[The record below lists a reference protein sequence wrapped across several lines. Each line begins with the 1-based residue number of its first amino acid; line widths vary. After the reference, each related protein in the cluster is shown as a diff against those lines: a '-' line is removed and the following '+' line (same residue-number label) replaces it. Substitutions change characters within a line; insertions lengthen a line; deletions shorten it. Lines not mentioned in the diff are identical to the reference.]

1 MPRSFRY
8 DIAAATAA
16 RCPASFAT
24 FLGLF
29 FACFSSHPAK
39 PNAAL
44 GYVHALNN
52 HGSYVYLSDAESTGL
67 ALLMKVFMIGLFGMF
82 AILPKDPAL
91 APSGTARWLTYF
103 YVAKTDLANPTPRL
117 KAIFL
122 CSLVFYLAV
131 IYLTG
136 PSIVRFV
143 VSRGIVLQP

>member
-29 FACFSSHPAK
+29 FAYFSSHPAN
-39 PNAAL
+39 PNGAL
-44 GYVHALNN
+44 GFVHALNN

-67 ALLMKVFMIGLFGMF
+67 ALLRNVFMIGLFGMF
-82 AILPKDPAL
+82 AFLPKDPAL
-91 APSGTARWLTYF
+91 APPGTARWRTRF
-103 YVAKTDLANPTPRL
+103 YVSKTELANPTPRL

-131 IYLTG
+131 IYLAG

-143 VSRGIVLQP
+143 VSRGIVLRP

>member
-16 RCPASFAT
+16 LCPASFGT
-24 FLGLF
+24 FLWLF
-29 FACFSSHPAK
+29 FAYFSSHPAK

-44 GYVHALNN
+44 GFVHALNN
-52 HGSYVYLSDAESTGL
+52 HGSYVYLSDAESTCL
-67 ALLMKVFMIGLFGMF
+67 ALLMNVFMIGLFGMF

-91 APSGTARWLTYF
+91 APPGTGRWLTHF
-103 YVAKTDLANPTPRL
+103 YLSKTDLANPTPRL

-131 IYLTG
+131 IYLAG
-136 PSIVRFV
+136 PAIVRFV